1 MAILTV
7 PEYHPDCADLHS
19 KIAIA
24 LRAMGE
30 FKLALE
36 ENRFALEIYEL
47 SFGPKHPETIKTLNQ
62 TMEKKRLDQV
72 SLALREKLNIKSK

>member
-1 MAILTV
+1 
-7 PEYHPDCADLHS
+7 
-19 KIAIA
+19 
-24 LRAMGE
+24 MGE